1 LKKQSNKVVFYLT
14 VIFLVVLS
22 YFPLY
27 WLFLTSVK
35 PKVELFQIPPTLITL
50 KPVIDH
56 YVTVFKEQPFGLY
69 YWNSTLVAVYTM
81 VFTLVLGTMMA
92 YAVARLNFKGKPA
105 VLLLVMA
112 TAMLPTMSMVLPIF
126 MGLRE
131 VKLLNTHLGLAL
143 TQTAFFLPMVVWL
156 LAALFREIPKELE
169 EATWIDGY
177 NRFQSFIRVLLPLSA
192 PAMVTA
198 CILIFVQSWNEFLL
212 SFTLLSEASKRTLP
226 VGIMMFPGEYDF
238 PWSTISAAII
248 LSIVP
253 LVLVILFFQK
263 KIVQGLTNG
272 AVKG

>member
-1 LKKQSNKVVFYLT
+1 MKKQNNRVVFYLT
-14 VIFLVVLS
+14 IIFLVVLS

-35 PKVELFQIPPTLITL
+35 PKIELFQMPPSLITL
-50 KPVIDH
+50 TPVIDH

-69 YWNSTLVAVYTM
+69 YWNSTVVAVYTM
-81 VFTLVLGTMMA
+81 VFTLALGTMMA
-92 YAVARLNFKGKPA
+92 YAVARLKFKGKSG

-177 NRFQSFIRVLLPLSA
+177 NRFQSFMKVLLPLSA

-212 SFTLLSEASKRTLP
+212 SFTLLSEVGKRTLP

>member
-1 LKKQSNKVVFYLT
+1 MNKQGNKVVFYLT
-14 VIFLVVLS
+14 VILLVVLS

-35 PKVELFQIPPTLITL
+35 PKVELFQIPPTLLTL

-156 LAALFREIPKELE
+156 LAALFR
-169 EATWIDGY
+169 
-177 NRFQSFIRVLLPLSA
+177 
-192 PAMVTA
+192 
-198 CILIFVQSWNEFLL
+198 
-212 SFTLLSEASKRTLP
+212 
-226 VGIMMFPGEYDF
+226 
-238 PWSTISAAII
+238 
-248 LSIVP
+248 
-253 LVLVILFFQK
+253 
-263 KIVQGLTNG
+263 
-272 AVKG
+272 